1 MPIANT
7 PDDAGYSPTFDIWV
21 KDIGFDLSQDVYT
34 STQDAKISFT
44 SGMLS
49 GYEFVILAEGGQ
61 RSVVVDTSKSY
72 GGVQSKYKI
81 TLINSS
87 EEYQATGQV
96 LPNTVVNALPGD
108 SFVILDII
116 MPQTYVELG

>member
-1 MPIANT
+1 
-7 PDDAGYSPTFDIWV
+7 
-21 KDIGFDLSQDVYT
+21 
-34 STQDAKISFT
+34 
-44 SGMLS
+44 MLS

-116 MPQTYVELG
+116 MPQTYVELAELRLQNWLEEQLIERKTEKADIRHRPN